1 MCHTLHYSF
10 NNKTPLGSM
19 DKIYI
24 ARQPI
29 YDKNLEIIAYELLYR
44 DNNKNTAVID
54 DNKHASSLTIVN
66 SFIHIGIDELVGTAL
81 AFINLPAD
89 FIVDSSLI
97 PALEHQ
103 TVLEILEDVEP
114 SEEVLSGI
122 KKLKSMGYKIAL
134 DDFIYSDRF
143 KPMLALADFVKV
155 DVLDAD
161 PERLS
166 ELVTTL
172 KTYKSIKLIAEK
184 VETHE
189 MLEQCQSLGFDFF
202 QGYFICRPLMVEQK
216 NLPANKAVVLNLLSQ
231 LHDPDTEVNKLEMIL
246 TQDVSLSFK
255 LLRYINSAAF
265 TLRREIESVKEAIV
279 LLGLGPVKN
288 WASLI
293 LMTKAVSDKPD
304 QLIVTALLRA
314 KMAELLA
321 VKLKPEIEAQM
332 FVCGLFS
339 VLDAL
344 MDKPMVELLDSVPL
358 SSSIKVAL
366 LEGEGEIGELLNN
379 CIHYERAEF
388 NELELINIDTGLYHE
403 CYLTAA
409 KWADET
415 MRELKA

>member
-1 MCHTLHYSF
+1 
-10 NNKTPLGSM
+10 M
-19 DKIYI
+19 DSIYI

-29 YDKNLEIIAYELLYR
+29 YDKNLEIVAYELLYR
-44 DNNKNTAVID
+44 DNNINAAVFD
-54 DNKHASSLTIVN
+54 DGKQASSLTIVN
-66 SFIHIGIDELVGTAL
+66 SFIHIGIEDLVGTAL
-81 AFINLPAD
+81 AFINLPTD
-89 FIVDSSLI
+89 FILDSSLI

-103 TVLEILEDVEP
+103 TVIEVLEDVEP
-114 SEEVLSGI
+114 TEEVVAGI

-134 DDFIYSDRF
+134 DDFIYSDKY
-143 KPMLALADFVKV
+143 KPMLALADFVKI
-155 DVLDAD
+155 DVLHTDNST
-161 PERLS
+161 LS
-166 ELVTTL
+166 DLVSKL
-172 KTYKSIKLIAEK
+172 RAYDSIKLIAEK

-189 MLEQCQSLGFDFF
+189 VFQQFQALGFDYY
-202 QGYFICRPLMVEQK
+202 QGYFFCKPILVEHK
-216 NLPANKAVVLNLLSQ
+216 NLPANKAVVLNLLNQ
-231 LHDPDTEVNKLEMIL
+231 LHHPDTEVNQLEAIL

-265 TLRREIESVKEAIV
+265 SLRREIESVKEAIV

-293 LMTKAVSDKPD
+293 LLTKAASDKPD

-314 KMAELLA
+314 KMSELLA
-321 VKLKPEIEAQM
+321 VKLKPAVATQV

-344 MDKPMVELLDSVPL
+344 MDKPMVELLDNVPL
-358 SSSIKVAL
+358 STNIKVAL
-366 LEGEGEIGELLNN
+366 LEREGELGELLNN

-388 NELELINIDTGLYHE
+388 NELDLINIDTGLYHQ
-403 CYLTAA
+403 CYLAAA